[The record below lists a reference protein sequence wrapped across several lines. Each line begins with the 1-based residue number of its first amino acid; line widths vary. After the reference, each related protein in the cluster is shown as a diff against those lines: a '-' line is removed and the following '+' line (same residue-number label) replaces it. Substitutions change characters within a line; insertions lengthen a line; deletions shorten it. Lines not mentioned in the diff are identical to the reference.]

1 MTVWI
6 GGWTK
11 GPLGSSWWFGF
22 LRGIEV
28 TQNGFF
34 SILDAAGVVWVL
46 KNFESVPL
54 RPKLYISEVKVT
66 QSCPTLC
73 GPMDYTVH
81 GILQARIRQ
90 CVAFPFSRGPSQP
103 RDWTQ
108 VSHIAGRFFTS
119 WATREAQEYWS
130 GYPILTPADLPHL
143 GIKLGSPAL
152 QVDSLLT
159 ELSGKP

>member
-81 GILQARIRQ
+81 GILQARIRE